1 MMNSHTVNVSALP
14 ASTPTQIE
22 GSYLRSVCRDFTS
35 ILQVL
40 KVACVGTS
48 QSMHSLEMN
57 KAILKTSFTKETEG
71 SCASISTERTSLR
84 NLRKHQ

>member
-1 MMNSHTVNVSALP
+1 MTNPHTVNVSALP

-22 GSYLRSVCRDFTS
+22 GSYLGSVCWDVTS

-57 KAILKTSFTKETEG
+57 KASLETSFT
-71 SCASISTERTSLR
+71 
-84 NLRKHQ
+84 RKQRILCHHFHRED